1 MLCFEVRSSCQC
13 TDSPPNDRSHTCYKF
28 EIWNLGHI
36 MTYHSS
42 FTLGSNPD
50 ELLLDSLNSTSVLHH
65 PFLYNDRDVMKVGS
79 RTGSCLSASCG
90 MCYPLLY
97 RWTQQVE
104 LRNEENTCRYH
115 WLVQRESHSEQFH
128 NPCFT
133 NQYPLCTPTPSIPFY
148 VTLFFHYILIWGKI
162 PLMISN
168 DEPAAHKEWFN
179 DKSTH
184 LFVFFWW
191 RISVKRWR
199 CLLSFWVSMQIP
211 KPIKHIGYKKQDF
224 WKLLLQGKWN
234 SAYWHRGYPAWRGKL
249 AGVTVTIGHFESCH
263 LGGDSNLSCWAY
275 PLHSIPPLQ
284 HPLDLKLL
292 QMARKIFLSRRIH
305 SKCRSEFVKI

>member
-42 FTLGSNPD
+42 FTLRSNPD

-90 MCYPLLY
+90 MCYPLFY

-104 LRNEENTCRYH
+104 LRNEENTCRYQ
-115 WLVQRESHSEQFH
+115 WWVQRQSHSEHFD

-133 NQYPLCTPTPSIPFY
+133 HQYPLCTPTPSIPFY
-148 VTLFFHYILIWGKI
+148 VILLFFHYILIWGKI

-184 LFVFFWW
+184 LLFLFLVENFSKTMKMFVIFLGFHAN
-191 RISVKRWR
+191 S
-199 CLLSFWVSMQIP
+199 QA
-211 KPIKHIGYKKQDF
+211 
-224 WKLLLQGKWN
+224 KLTHWITNKIFGNCCSKENETQHSKIEVIQHDVRNLQVW
-234 SAYWHRGYPAWRGKL
+234 
-249 AGVTVTIGHFESCH
+249 
-263 LGGDSNLSCWAY
+263 
-275 PLHSIPPLQ
+275 PLHTLNHVIWEVTPTCHVGLPRYIQYRPDNIP
-284 HPLDLKLL
+284 
-292 QMARKIFLSRRIH
+292 
-305 SKCRSEFVKI
+305 

>member
-90 MCYPLLY
+90 MCYPPLY

-184 LFVFFWW
+184 LFGFFWW

-211 KPIKHIGYKKQDF
+211 KPIKHIGYKKQIFGNCYCKENETQHIDIEVIQHDVGN
-224 WKLLLQGKWN
+224 LQVWP
-234 SAYWHRGYPAWRGKL
+234 W
-249 AGVTVTIGHFESCH
+249 
-263 LGGDSNLSCWAY
+263 
-275 PLHSIPPLQ
+275 
-284 HPLDLKLL
+284 PLDTLNHVIWEVTPTCHVGLTRYI
-292 QMARKIFLSRRIH
+292 QYRPYNIP
-305 SKCRSEFVKI
+305 